1 MNISKTV
8 IAIVTLIFVA
18 GAGYWMGARTGVDGG
33 TGVTA
38 EQPDGKGEPLFYRN
52 KMNPSVTSSVPAK
65 DSMGMDY
72 EPVYAEAST
81 AAPPGTVQIDPV
93 TVQNIGVRTAVAEQR
108 VLNRVV
114 RALGRIDMNE
124 ELVSMVH
131 PKVEGWVEVLQVD
144 KTGEVVRENDVLL
157 SVYAPQLVTTQEEY
171 VIATRALRAA
181 EESGSAVA
189 ISSAEDV
196 IASVRER
203 LLLLDVPPH
212 QIDALAETQKVS
224 RNLHIHSP
232 FDGVVMRIGAREGQ
246 YVSPNT
252 ELYMLA
258 DLSNVWVYVDIYEY
272 ELPWI
277 SEGDV
282 AEMRVVAVPGRIF
295 EGKITYIYPYMEE
308 STRTIKIRLE
318 FDNSEG
324 LLKPEMFATVNI
336 AAQRQIEAIVVPSEA
351 VVRSGNREQ
360 IFIVAGE
367 GRFEPRDVVLGVSTD
382 GVTQVLSGVNAG
394 EEVVSSSQFLIDSES
409 KLREATA
416 KMLDARTA
424 NEPDKLAEDGDME
437 MAEES
442 ESQPP
447 EQ

>member
-1 MNISKTV
+1 MNVSKTV
-8 IAIVTLIFVA
+8 IFVA
-18 GAGYWMGARTGVDGG
+18 FATLVIGATAGYWLGARTAVSES
-33 TGVTA
+33 GVTA
-38 EQPDGKGEPLFYRN
+38 NEQRDREPLFYRN
-52 KMNPSVTSSVPAK
+52 KMNPSVTSPVPAK

-72 EPVYAEAST
+72 EPVYATDNST
-81 AAPPGTVQIDPV
+81 SVPGLVQIDPV
-93 TVQNIGVRTAVAEQR
+93 IVQNIGVRTTTAERR

-114 RALGRIDMNE
+114 RALGRIDMDE
-124 ELVSMVH
+124 ELVARVH

-144 KTGEVVRENDVLL
+144 KTGDLVSKGDVLL
-157 SVYAPQLVTTQEEY
+157 SVYSPQLVTTQEEY
-171 VIATRALRAA
+171 VIAARALRAA
-181 EESGSAVA
+181 RENGSPVA
-189 ISSAEDV
+189 ISSAESV

-212 QIDALAETQKVS
+212 QIDALAKTQKVL

-232 FDGVVMRIGAREGQ
+232 FNGVVMRIGARQGQ

-252 ELYMLA
+252 ELFMLA
-258 DLSNVWVYVDIYEY
+258 DLSKVWVYVDIYEY

-277 SEGDV
+277 GEGDV

-295 EGKITYIYPYMEE
+295 EGAITYIYPYMEQ
-308 STRTIKIRLE
+308 STRTVKVRLE

-336 AAQRQIEAIVVPSEA
+336 EAQRQIDAIVVPTEA

-360 IFIVAGE
+360 IFVVVGA

-382 GVTQVLSGVNAG
+382 GLTQVLSGVDAG
-394 EEVVSSSQFLIDSES
+394 EEVVTSSQFLIDSES

-416 KMLDARTA
+416 KMLEGRKTA
-424 NEPDKLAEDGDME
+424 APRLQEDVEEMQLPDDSPQD
-437 MAEES
+437 
-442 ESQPP
+442 PP
-447 EQ
+447 QR